1 VIILRFRWVDCQLQS
16 IERLHN
22 MTQLSSALQ
31 NLPADLTETY
41 VRIFEAIPEAD
52 RELVRRALIWVYG
65 HSSAPWMTERGIHAG
80 LLLEFVAND
89 LYGASPNS
97 ERCALDLEYLLDLC
111 GCLVTVQE
119 GGNSSD
125 TTEPGSLQ
133 SDDKPPLSETE
144 SYVSLAHYTVLE
156 FVVSP
161 HILETRVSYFGMLE
175 ATMEIEFATSVLQ
188 QAICCQPT
196 GTGTDWVRDREAYC
210 LTLSCALDGERTQ
223 FLAGEEQKFLYLQYL
238 SPYGRH
244 YRRLRAILAKMLMST
259 DQESTYY
266 FLRMIPP
273 KLCVAAEGTQRASA
287 AGALLNLLLVESYH
301 ISGFLPSLSRLSPH
315 STLLDLL
322 NTDVSGSFLA
332 ASMTGGVR
340 EIPFEGCVWEIA
352 EVNRFESVWL
362 VESIAPWKDIC
373 LSRRKK
379 VQGVEEANL

>member
-1 VIILRFRWVDCQLQS
+1 
-16 IERLHN
+16 

-52 RELVRRALIWVYG
+52 QQLVRRVLIWVYG

-97 ERCALDLEYLLDLC
+97 GSCALDLEYLLDLC

-119 GGNSSD
+119 EGNSKPD
-125 TTEPGSLQ
+125 TAEPGSLKP
-133 SDDKPPLSETE
+133 DDKPPLSETE

-161 HILETRVSYFGMLE
+161 HILETRVSYFGMQE
-175 ATMEIEFATSVLQ
+175 ATMEMEFATSVLQ

-238 SPYGRH
+238 SPYGQH
-244 YRRLRAILAKMLMST
+244 YRRLRAILARMLKST
-259 DQESTYY
+259 DQESTGY

-273 KLCVAAEGTQRASA
+273 KLCVAAGGTHRASA
-287 AGALLNLLLVESYH
+287 AGALLNLLLVETSD

-315 STLLDLL
+315 SSLLDLL
-322 NTDVSGSFLA
+322 NTDVYGSFFA
-332 ASMTGGVR
+332 ASTTGGVR
-340 EIPFEGCVWEIA
+340 ETPFEGCVWEIA
-352 EVNRFESVWL
+352 EASRFESVWL

-373 LSRRKK
+373 LSRMKMA
-379 VQGVEEANL
+379 EEV